1 MSLAINQLSQNLI
14 KRSKTIVATTALL
27 LTVGI
32 GSSFATPVKDSDT
45 HAVTTSFHKDFRKAE
60 LLQTEVSKNFTKLT
74 FRMNSMVLF
83 AYYADN
89 GQLLA
94 VSRNIT
100 SDQLPFQLLM
110 QVKRDF
116 ADYWISDL
124 FELTNDGNSNYYI
137 TLENAD
143 TRLTLRSN
151 GPDWDVYSR
160 TVKL

>member
-1 MSLAINQLSQNLI
+1 MSLVINQLSQNLI
-14 KRSKTIVATTALL
+14 KRSKTVVVSTALL

-32 GSSFATPVKDSDT
+32 SSSFATPANDGGA
-45 HAVTTSFHKDFRKAE
+45 HAVTTSFHKDFKKAE
-60 LLQTEVSKNFTKLT
+60 LLQTEVGKNFTKLT
-74 FRMNSMVLF
+74 FRMNAIVLF

-100 SDQLPFQLLM
+100 SDQLPFQLLL
-110 QVKRDF
+110 QVKRDY

-143 TRLTLRSN
+143 SRVTLRSN
-151 GPDWDVYSR
+151 GPDWEVYSR
-160 TVKL
+160 TAKL